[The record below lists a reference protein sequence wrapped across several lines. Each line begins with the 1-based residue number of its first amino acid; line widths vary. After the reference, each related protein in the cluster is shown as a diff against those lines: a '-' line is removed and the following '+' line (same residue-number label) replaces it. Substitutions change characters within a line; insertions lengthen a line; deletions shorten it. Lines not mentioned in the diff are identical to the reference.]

1 MKYHWIAAAALIVCS
16 CSVEEISDS
25 LANNGYPSEV
35 TARIDD
41 YTATP
46 ETRAYVD
53 ENMKILWNQDDRI
66 SLFNKY
72 TYNKEYLFKGSDGAN
87 SGVFKEV
94 TTNDVVVGNPL
105 DKVYAVYPY
114 MELTEVSNSGVI
126 TLELPSEQTYKK
138 NSFGR
143 GDNVMVSAT
152 TNTDLVFRNLCG
164 YLVLKLYGDNVS
176 VESISLR
183 GNNGEIL
190 AGKADVTAD
199 VGSTPTMAF
208 RAAGVSNTITL
219 NCEPPVKLGSSS
231 NDATIFWIVV
241 PPTKFSG
248 GFTLTVTDPEGNV
261 FVKESLSEKEI
272 VWNSTYRVSALKV
285 VPEYTGNIAVKSI
298 SLNKTSLSMVEG
310 QSETLVATVAPENA
324 TDKAI
329 SWTSSDQSIVA
340 VDEDGTL
347 NALSPGT
354 TIITAQAGL
363 KKATCKVT
371 VNEAKNNVIY
381 YTSVDRFVVRPSD
394 YRLFGANIL
403 SNEYKNGQ
411 GIMVFDGD
419 ITEIG
424 SYAFRGSTYLS
435 SVILPNS
442 VTSIGGGAF
451 YGCTGLTSI
460 TIPDS
465 VTSIGNFA
473 FDGCTGLTSIT
484 IPDSVT
490 SIGGSAFNGC
500 TGLTSVTIP
509 DSVTNIGG
517 SAFQGCTGLTSI
529 TIPDSVTSIG
539 NGAFLGCTG
548 LTSITIPDS
557 VTSIGG
563 SAFNGC
569 TGLTSATIPTC
580 VISNPFANVFGN
592 CENLT
597 SVVIN
602 RGVTSIGSNA
612 FNGCTGLTS
621 ITIPDSVTSI
631 GEYAFQRCTG
641 LTSITIPNSV
651 TSIGSNAFNGCT
663 GLTSITFPDSVKS
676 IGDFAFWG
684 CTGLTS
690 ITIHDGVR
698 SIGRSAFSR
707 CSGLTSVTIPGSV
720 THIGSDAFYGCTGL
734 TTFTVL
740 ASYPPTISS
749 SYSGPLGDSIADNL
763 TIYVLEES
771 VELYKTDP
779 GWSWYS
785 SNIQAI
791 PE

>member
-105 DKVYAVYPY
+105 DKAYAVYPY

-152 TNTDLVFRNLCG
+152 TNTDLVFKNLCG
-164 YLVLKLYGDNVS
+164 YLVLKLYGDDVS

-219 NCEPPVKLGSSS
+219 NCEPPVKLGTSS
-231 NDATIFWIVV
+231 NDATVFWIVV
-241 PPTKFSG
+241 PPTIFSS
-248 GFTLTVTDPEGNV
+248 GFTLTITDSEGNV

-324 TDKAI
+324 TDKTI
-329 SWTSSDQSIVA
+329 SWSSSDQSIVA

-354 TIITAQAGL
+354 AIITAQAGL

-381 YTSVDRFVVRPSD
+381 YTSVDGAIVRPNNYSA
-394 YRLFGANIL
+394 FGANIV

-411 GIMVFDGD
+411 GMMVFDGD
-419 ITEIG
+419 VTVIPYYDKLLN
-424 SYAFRGSTYLS
+424 SSWNYLS
-435 SVILPNS
+435 SITIPNS
-442 VTSIGGGAF
+442 VTAIGNFAF
-451 YGCTGLTSI
+451 SGCSGLTSI
-460 TIPDS
+460 TIPNN
-465 VTSIGNFA
+465 VTTIG
-473 FDGCTGLTSIT
+473 S
-484 IPDSVT
+484 
-490 SIGGSAFNGC
+490 SAFSGC
-500 TGLTSVTIP
+500 S
-509 DSVTNIGG
+509 
-517 SAFQGCTGLTSI
+517 
-529 TIPDSVTSIG
+529 
-539 NGAFLGCTG
+539 
-548 LTSITIPDS
+548 
-557 VTSIGG
+557 
-563 SAFNGC
+563 
-569 TGLTSATIPTC
+569 
-580 VISNPFANVFGN
+580 
-592 CENLT
+592 
-597 SVVIN
+597 
-602 RGVTSIGSNA
+602 
-612 FNGCTGLTS
+612 
-621 ITIPDSVTSI
+621 
-631 GEYAFQRCTG
+631 G

-651 TSIGSNAFNGCT
+651 TTIEQTAFKGCTGLVSVTIPDSVISIGQSAFDGCSSLASITIPSSVTIIEKYTFNGCSSLASITIPSSVATINSYAFDGCQSLHSVTLCGDTQIYQYAFSKSGIQSLIFKEGVTTIDTYAFYECSGLNSVVIPNSMKTIGGRAFDGCTSLTSINIPNSVTTIGAYAFNRCT
-663 GLTSITFPDSVKS
+663 GLTSIDIPSSLTTIESGAFASCANLTAVDIPESVTTISEVAFAYCTGLIS
-676 IGDFAFWG
+676 ITIPGSVTAIEFNAFNN

-690 ITIHDGVR
+690 IILLPTTPPSV
-698 SIGRSAFSR
+698 STYAFSN
-707 CSGLTSVTIPGSV
+707 TSDCP
-720 THIGSDAFYGCTGL
+720 
-734 TTFTVL
+734 
-740 ASYPPTISS
+740 
-749 SYSGPLGDSIADNL
+749 
-763 TIYVLEES
+763 IYVPANS
-771 VELYKTDP
+771 VEEYKTVQN
-779 GWSWYS
+779 WSFYADR
-785 SNIQAI
+785 IQAI